1 VAGVEENAQYDPFN
15 VRYDKALSTL
25 NYPHRVVAS
34 VVLAPHG
41 AWSNAVVRWMANG
54 WTLAPIFTET
64 SGRPYSY
71 EIRGGTYLNGGYESI
86 NGSGGADYLPTVGRN
101 TLRLPARGRVDLRLA
116 REIKLDRGM
125 HLTAFAEA
133 FNLFNAENI
142 SSVETRAFQLGTSA
156 TIGNTTA
163 TGPTPLLF
171 QDAAEIATE
180 GLTTEV
186 PFGTP
191 NSSTTGTSKERQVEL
206 GLRLQF

>member
-1 VAGVEENAQYDPFN
+1 VLDGW
-15 VRYDKALSTL
+15 R
-25 NYPHRVVAS
+25 AS
-34 VVLAPHG
+34 AI
-41 AWSNAVVRWMANG
+41 ATA
-54 WTLAPIFTET
+54 T
-64 SGRPYSY
+64 SGAPYSY
-71 EIRGGTYLNGGYESI
+71 KIFGGTYLTGGHESV
-86 NGSGGADYLPTVGRN
+86 NGSGGATYLPTVGRN